1 VFRLLDC
8 KSSALSINVGGCA
21 RGSIPSP
28 LTISKGVKMYLI
40 ISEDGSF
47 CRCDSINEVD
57 VQSALDGFCE
67 IINMFDFTYFTNGEW
82 VKIEKG

>member
-1 VFRLLDC
+1 
-8 KSSALSINVGGCA
+8 
-21 RGSIPSP
+21 
-28 LTISKGVKMYLI
+28 MYLI